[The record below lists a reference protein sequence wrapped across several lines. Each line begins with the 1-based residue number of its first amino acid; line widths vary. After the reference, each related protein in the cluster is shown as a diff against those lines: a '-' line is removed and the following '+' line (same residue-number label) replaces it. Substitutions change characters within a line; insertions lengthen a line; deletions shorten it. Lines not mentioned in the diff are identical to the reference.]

1 MFKSNISF
9 AEKQLSY
16 YLPKAGKYYELNRNY
31 SEDSSS
37 NKTTSLLSPF
47 IRYRLISE
55 ENVLKKILEKYELR
69 DCEKFVQEIY
79 WRTYWK
85 GWLEHRPSV
94 YSDYLEDRNKL
105 IEELG
110 NKKFYLNAISGNT
123 NLSFFNKWVN
133 TLKEDGYLHNHVR
146 MWFASIW
153 IFTLKLPWQLGADFF
168 MQHLLDGDP
177 ASNTLSW
184 RWVAGIHTKGK
195 NYLARK
201 SNIEKYS
208 NIKIS
213 NNEILNE
220 NATPLIEDKIYN
232 VNELKLNYDYNL
244 EDIEYII
251 IPTDDLNILKDLNHK
266 KVKVFTGLS
275 KEDYNDHSFS
285 EKVIN
290 HIKGICISNFN
301 DDNFYNNIQIDIEFE
316 NYFDNLDNWIS
327 KYQIKEIYLPYVTQG
342 NWKKIYK
349 KIIKKYPSIN
359 FINFNRKYDVNSWIF
374 SKKGYFKFKQNIPK
388 LITDI

>member
-1 MFKSNISF
+1 
-9 AEKQLSY
+9 
-16 YLPKAGKYYELNRNY
+16 
-31 SEDSSS
+31 
-37 NKTTSLLSPF
+37 
-47 IRYRLISE
+47 
-55 ENVLKKILEKYELR
+55 
-69 DCEKFVQEIY
+69 
-79 WRTYWK
+79 
-85 GWLEHRPSV
+85 
-94 YSDYLEDRNKL
+94 
-105 IEELG
+105 
-110 NKKFYLNAISGNT
+110 
-123 NLSFFNKWVN
+123 
-133 TLKEDGYLHNHVR
+133 

-285 EKVIN
+285 EKVIK
-290 HIKGICISNFN
+290 HIKDICISNFK

-316 NYFDNLDNWIS
+316 NYFNSLDKWIS
-327 KYQIKEIYLPYVTQG
+327 KYQIKEVHLPYVTQG

>member
-69 DCEKFVQEIY
+69 DCEKFIQEIY

-195 NYLARK
+195 NYVARK
-201 SNIEKYS
+201 NNIEKYS

-285 EKVIN
+285 EKVIK
-290 HIKGICISNFN
+290 HIKDICISNFK

-316 NYFDNLDNWIS
+316 NYFNSLDKWIS
-327 KYQIKEIYLPYVTQG
+327 KYQIKEVHLPYVTQG
-342 NWKKIYK
+342 NWKKIYT

-359 FINFNRKYDVNSWIF
+359 FVIFNRKYDVNSWIF

>member
-110 NKKFYLNAISGNT
+110 NNKFYLNAISGNT

-220 NATPLIEDKIYN
+220 NSTPLIEDKIYN
-232 VNELKLNYDYNL
+232 LNELKLNYDYNL

-285 EKVIN
+285 EKVIK
-290 HIKGICISNFN
+290 HIKDICISNFK

-316 NYFDNLDNWIS
+316 NYFNSLDKWIS
-327 KYQIKEIYLPYVTQG
+327 KYQIKEVHLPYVTQG
-342 NWKKIYK
+342 NWKKTYK